1 MILTSAISMAFALSN
16 MVQTALSGND
26 NNFDCYS
33 DGYFTAEYHDF
44 INYSEINFDD
54 YVVEIPFNK

>member
-1 MILTSAISMAFALSN
+1 MILTSVISVAFALSN
-16 MVQTALSGND
+16 MVQTALSDND
-26 NNFDCYS
+26 VNYDTYA

>member
-26 NNFDCYS
+26 VNYDTYA
-33 DGYFTAEYHDF
+33 DGYFTAEYNPLADYSKIDF
-44 INYSEINFDD
+44 
-54 YVVEIPFNK
+54 VVEIPFNK